1 MKKIAILCV
10 LLLSVVVFK
19 LSGQDPSAGTVG
31 VATNT
36 VTLTTRLVP
45 VRTEFRRDIVTGQR
59 TATVNF
65 SRVTMDGSNVVS
77 SLDDVA
83 LVLTWG
89 QLTNA
94 LPSFPDTVNNFDSHI
109 AAALQARMAAEA
121 AARAAAEFART
132 NTPPDVGPGD

>member
-1 MKKIAILCV
+1 MCFAVAFVAALTGTVI
-10 LLLSVVVFK
+10 
-19 LSGQDPSAGTVG
+19 GQDPSAGTVG
-31 VATNT
+31 VSTNV

-65 SRVTMDGSNVVS
+65 SRVTMDGTNVVS
-77 SLDDVA
+77 SIDDRS

-94 LPSFPDTVNNFDSHI
+94 LPTFPATVNDFDSHI
-109 AAALQARMAAEA
+109 AAALQAVMAAE
-121 AARAAAEFART
+121 EFAKT
-132 NTPPDVGPGD
+132 NTPPESPNAPAPGQ